1 MQKVFVFGEIDMK
14 SQTRYVKKL
23 KRKRVLICL
32 LVFFALLPVF
42 SYLHEAGHALV
53 CIADGNEAEISVDI
67 FNGGT
72 TLCHGDHVSNLFAY
86 KISGGLLAGII
97 GTTIGLALFVKKPFA
112 GYSLES
118 TRYNSWEIDGKVERR
133 ESRKRQYLD
142 ILWKAPFIALTTIGI
157 GHLVNA
163 GIETFADSY
172 FTHGA
177 EWGFFLGAVEFV
189 TFITLLLIF
198 DRKTVRRDRRE
209 MEGRGR
215 TVSIRLLFGLSCIIV
230 GGGLVVLSLLGV
242 EFAR

>member
-1 MQKVFVFGEIDMK
+1 MK
-14 SQTRYVKKL
+14 SHTRLAKKL
-23 KRKRVLICL
+23 DKKRVIICL
-32 LVFFALLPVF
+32 LVFFTLMPIF

-67 FNGGT
+67 LSGGL
-72 TLCHGDHVSNLFAY
+72 TLCHGEVSNLFAY
-86 KISGGLLAGII
+86 KISGGLFAGIV
-97 GTTIGLALFVKKPFA
+97 GTTIAIALFVWKPFA

-118 TRYNSWEIDGKVERR
+118 TRYNSWEIDGKVERI
-133 ESRKRQYLD
+133 ESRKRRYLD
-142 ILWKAPFIALTTIGI
+142 IIWKAPFIALTTIGI

-163 GIETFADSY
+163 AIEAFADSY